1 MGNTA
6 LAPLEA
12 SKHKAEPARM
22 PGMKSHRP
30 AVIPSFPNFLSA
42 AGNMAIQR
50 AASGPLAGNPAA
62 GAILGGANM
71 SGGGGCTCSTGS
83 CEECKKK
90 PMQRKGEEGASAPA
104 HDFHS
109 ALNRSGAG
117 APLGAH
123 TRTMMEERFGQ
134 SLDDVRIHSDGAAA
148 EAARDIH
155 AHAFTTGRDIY
166 FGQGRYEPHSI
177 SGQKLLAHELT

>member
-1 MGNTA
+1 MGNPA
-6 LAPLEA
+6 LAPLES

-22 PGMKSHRP
+22 PAMKPSRSMG
-30 AVIPSFPNFLSA
+30 IPSFPNFLSA

-62 GAILGGANM
+62 AAVLGGANM
-71 SGGGGCTCSTGS
+71 SGGGCTCSTGS
-83 CEECKKK
+83 CEECRKK
-90 PMQRKGEEGASAPA
+90 PMQRKGEGGAPA
-104 HDFHS
+104 PSHEFHS

-134 SLDDVRIHSDGAAA
+134 SFDDVRVHSDGAAA
-148 EAARDIH
+148 EAARNIH
-155 AHAFTTGRDIY
+155 AHAFTTDRKST
-166 FGQGRYEPHSI
+166 RLNSSH
-177 SGQKLLAHELT
+177 